1 MSRFA
6 AFALSVLLVAGCS
19 RAGSWHNPSFTSAQ
33 RDADLAECRHL
44 SEADMG
50 DLPNTEPGSDKFDT
64 PMQMVDRSEMRSH
77 FSALVADC
85 MERKG
90 YLRGP

>member
-1 MSRFA
+1 MSRFT
-6 AFALSVLLVAGCS
+6 AFAILVLLVAGCS
-19 RAGSWHNPSFTSAQ
+19 AASSWRNPSFTPAQ
-33 RDADLAECRHL
+33 RDADLAECRHI

-50 DLPNTEPGSDKFDT
+50 DQPNTAPGSDKFDL
-64 PMQMVDRSEMRSH
+64 PMEMVDRSEMRGH

-90 YLRGP
+90 YLRSP